1 MPRASWTKRKP
12 SSTARSWWPRTWSGS
27 RCRNGGPPQ
36 PATRRRRLHLV
47 SQPILMTVDDDPAV
61 SRSVARD
68 LRRRYGK
75 DYRVIR
81 ADSGPDALD
90 ALREIKLRGDAVA
103 AILAD
108 YRMPQMDGIAFL
120 EKAMDLFPHARRAL
134 LTAYADTDA
143 AIQAINVVDVDH
155 YLLKPWDPPEEKLYP
170 VLDALLDA
178 WQATGDREVED
189 IRVVGH
195 RWSEP
200 SYQIRDFLARN
211 LVPYKWLAP
220 DDPEGR
226 RPLGAAG
233 GRPGSIPL
241 VVTADG
247 RAMAQPSNSEVAE
260 AAGLSTAPERDF
272 YDLIIVGGGPAGLG
286 AAVYGA
292 SEGLRTLLVERQAVG
307 GQAGQSSRIENYLG
321 FPDGI
326 SGAQLTD
333 RARRQAD
340 KFSAEVLNTRDV
352 TGLRMDGSARTLTF
366 ADGGEVSA
374 HSVVLATGVA
384 YRPLVADGVADLT
397 GSGVYYGS
405 ASTEGPSCAG
415 SDVYIVGGA
424 NSAGQAALFFARYA
438 RTVTLLVRGDSLES
452 SMSYYLIQQL
462 NKIEN
467 ISVRTRTHVVSAQG
481 DGHLQAITL
490 CDSKNGLEA
499 TVECGYLFV
508 FIGAEP
514 RTDWLG
520 DTISRDE
527 KGFLHTGPDLLSN
540 GTRPLGWDRDRD
552 PFYLE
557 CSVPG
562 IFAAGDVRA
571 TSGKRVAS
579 AVGEGAMA
587 VTLVHRYLEAQ

>member
-1 MPRASWTKRKP
+1 M
-12 SSTARSWWPRTWSGS
+12 GH
-27 RCRNGGPPQ
+27 
-36 PATRRRRLHLV
+36 PA
-47 SQPILMTVDDDPAV
+47 ILTVDDDPSV
-61 SRSVARD
+61 SRAIARD
-68 LRRRYGK
+68 LRRRYGEN
-75 DYRVIR
+75 YRIIR
-81 ADSGPDALD
+81 ASSATDALE
-90 ALREIKLRGDAVA
+90 ALRDIKLRGGRVAVM
-103 AILAD
+103 LAD
-108 YRMPQMDGIAFL
+108 YRMPQMNGIEFL
-120 EKAMDLFPHARRAL
+120 EQGMDLFPNARRAL

-170 VLDALLDA
+170 VIDALLDA

-211 LVPYKWLAP
+211 LVPYRWLGA

-226 RPLGAAG
+226 RLLEAAG
-233 GRPGSIPL
+233 VGPEAIPL

-247 RAMAQPSNSEVAE
+247 RALAQPSPSEVAE
-260 AAGLSTAPERDF
+260 AAGLSTAPNRDF

-292 SEGLRTLLVERQAVG
+292 SEGLKTLLVERQAVG

-333 RARRQAD
+333 RARRQAG
-340 KFSAEVLNTRDV
+340 KFEAEVLNTREV
-352 TGLRMDGSARTLTF
+352 TGLRLDGSARTLTF

-374 HSVVLATGVA
+374 HSIVLATGVA
-384 YRPLVADGVADLT
+384 YRPLVAEGIPELT

-424 NSAGQAALFFARYA
+424 NSAGQAALFFSRYA
-438 RTVTLLVRGDSLES
+438 RSVTLLVRGDSLEA

-462 NKIEN
+462 NKIDN
-467 ISVRTRTHVVSAQG
+467 VHVRTRCEVLSAQG
-481 DGHLQAITL
+481 DGHLQAITI
-490 CDSKNGLEA
+490 CDSKNGLQT

-520 DTISRDE
+520 NAVARDE
-527 KGFLHTGPDLLSN
+527 KGFVYTGPDLLTN
-540 GTRPLGWDRDRD
+540 GTRPPGWDRDRD

-571 TSGKRVAS
+571 NSVKRVAS